1 MRKVITST
9 LVIFVLQISFS
20 QAPQKMTYQAVVRN
34 ASNALIANSNVGIQI
49 SILQGTA
56 NGTAVFVEQH
66 AALTNA
72 NGLATIE
79 IGNGNAISGSMA
91 GINWANGPYFI
102 KSEIDPSGNTAYSLT
117 ATSQLL
123 SVPYALYA
131 ENSGSSIPGPEGPQ
145 GPTGPQ
151 GPAGVTGATGP
162 QGPAGPTGATGPQGP
177 AGPDQQTLSFSSP
190 TLTISGGNSVNLSA
204 LINDADA
211 NPNNEIQ
218 TLSLSG
224 QTLSISGGNSVT
236 LPTGGSGGTLDQ
248 AYDFGGSGLG
258 RTITVD
264 AGAVQINNS
273 GTNTTGLEV
282 NSAVNNST
290 GILVNVSGNGV
301 GFRAESTNAANS
313 FAAIQ
318 SNTNSLGSTNSAIL
332 GNNSGAGY
340 GVSGQIPGTATGFA
354 AVYGNNLRTTGGVG
368 VNGQGFNGVSG
379 SSNYNQGFG
388 VFGQNNATPNIPS
401 SFFASAVAGV
411 GPIGVQGQTLNGQ
424 LPGVY
429 GQNLNNGVIYNN
441 IAVQGSSN
449 TGVGVW
455 GENLDGSYFG
465 VFANGDLGSNGIKT
479 FMIDHPRDPENKYL
493 MHFSIESDEV
503 LNVYRGTAQ
512 FNENGEAIVELEDY
526 VELINI
532 NFTYQLTTIN
542 GYAPVYIKEKVK
554 EGKFVIAGGAP
565 DLEVSWQLTGERND
579 PYLQQHPEKRAVEV
593 DKREGEKGNFLM
605 PALYGQPMQRKI
617 NYLPQTELKPEP

>member
-1 MRKVITST
+1 MRKVLIST

-66 AALTNA
+66 TALTNA
-72 NGLATIE
+72 NGLATME

-91 GINWANGPYFI
+91 GINWANGPYFL

-151 GPAGVTGATGP
+151 GLAGVTGATGP

-512 FNENGEAIVELEDY
+512 FNENGEAIVELE
-526 VELINI
+526 I
-532 NFTYQLTTIN
+532 
-542 GYAPVYIKEKVK
+542 G
-554 EGKFVIAGGAP
+554 
-565 DLEVSWQLTGERND
+565 
-579 PYLQQHPEKRAVEV
+579 RAHV
-593 DKREGEKGNFLM
+593 
-605 PALYGQPMQRKI
+605 
-617 NYLPQTELKPEP
+617 